1 VAASLSEYYRVPTLL
16 GGLINISYSLVFV
29 GSCFGATE
37 PEPVGLLFRRR
48 RQPSRGAKPTS
59 VPMSALLEAD
69 QMSLT
74 MSMPRSRRSIKSCIL
89 LAPAISG
96 CMCLALLTQATSAR
110 SDASPTLNTMS
121 YLPSISDFMIATIQP
136 RHVRLWVA
144 ARSGDWSFAAY
155 ELGNLKGAFDRL
167 GRAHPVEHEI
177 PLQEMISS
185 VTSQPFEDMHKAIES
200 KDKVAFSKAYG
211 DLTSACN
218 ACHEATTH
226 GVVVIRVPTDTSI
239 SDQDFERTAP

>member
-1 VAASLSEYYRVPTLL
+1 MGVEDAPAEVP
-16 GGLINISYSLVFV
+16 SQ
-29 GSCFGATE
+29 
-37 PEPVGLLFRRR
+37 R
-48 RQPSRGAKPTS
+48 PSP
-59 VPMSALLEAD
+59 PSALLEAD

-74 MSMPRSRRSIKSCIL
+74 LSMPRSRRSIKAWIL

-96 CMCLALLTQATSAR
+96 CLCLAPSTQATLAQ
-110 SDASPTLNTMS
+110 SDAKQALAAS

-144 ARSGDWSFAAY
+144 ARSGDWSFAGY
-155 ELGNLKGAFDRL
+155 ELGNLTGAFDRL

-218 ACHEATTH
+218 ACHEATNH
-226 GVVVIRVPTDTSI
+226 GVVVIRVPTDSSI

>member
-1 VAASLSEYYRVPTLL
+1 MNR
-16 GGLINISYSLVFV
+16 
-29 GSCFGATE
+29 
-37 PEPVGLLFRRR
+37 
-48 RQPSRGAKPTS
+48 
-59 VPMSALLEAD
+59 
-69 QMSLT
+69 T
-74 MSMPRSRRSIKSCIL
+74 MSTPRSRWSIKSWIL
-89 LAPAISG
+89 LAPAIPG
-96 CMCLALLTQATSAR
+96 CLCLALLTQATSTR
-110 SDASPTLNTMS
+110 SNESPTLNTMS

-144 ARSGDWSFAAY
+144 ARSEDWSFAAY

-185 VTSQPFEDMHKAIES
+185 VTSQPFEDIHKAIES
-200 KDKVAFSKAYG
+200 KDRVAFSKAYG

-218 ACHEATTH
+218 ACHKATNH
-226 GVVVIRVPTDTSI
+226 GVVVLRTPTDSSI

>member
-1 VAASLSEYYRVPTLL
+1 
-16 GGLINISYSLVFV
+16 
-29 GSCFGATE
+29 
-37 PEPVGLLFRRR
+37 
-48 RQPSRGAKPTS
+48 
-59 VPMSALLEAD
+59 
-69 QMSLT
+69 
-74 MSMPRSRRSIKSCIL
+74 
-89 LAPAISG
+89 
-96 CMCLALLTQATSAR
+96 
-110 SDASPTLNTMS
+110 MS

-185 VTSQPFEDMHKAIES
+185 VTSQPFEDLHKAIEAR
-200 KDKVAFSKAYG
+200 DRAAFSKAYD

-218 ACHEATTH
+218 ACHEATNH
-226 GVVVIRVPTDTSI
+226 GVVVVRAPTDSLI

>member
-1 VAASLSEYYRVPTLL
+1 M
-16 GGLINISYSLVFV
+16 SYSLSIGHPRIVFG

-37 PEPVGLLFRRR
+37 PAPAGLFLGVPRRHSR
-48 RQPSRGAKPTS
+48 RAKQCRTPEL
-59 VPMSALLEAD
+59 PEAD
-69 QMSLT
+69 HMRLT
-74 MSMPRSRRSIKSCIL
+74 VSMPRRQRSIKSWIL

-96 CMCLALLTQATSAR
+96 CISPALLTIAASAR

-185 VTSQPFEDMHKAIES
+185 ATSQPFEDMHKAIES
-200 KDKVAFSKAYG
+200 KDRVAFSKAYG

-218 ACHEATTH
+218 ACHEATSH
-226 GVVVIRVPTDTSI
+226 GVVVIRAPTDSSI

>member
-1 VAASLSEYYRVPTLL
+1 
-16 GGLINISYSLVFV
+16 
-29 GSCFGATE
+29 
-37 PEPVGLLFRRR
+37 
-48 RQPSRGAKPTS
+48 
-59 VPMSALLEAD
+59 MSF
-69 QMSLT
+69 T
-74 MSMPRSRRSIKSCIL
+74 MSMRRSRWSIKSLIL

-96 CMCLALLTQATSAR
+96 CLCLSLLTQATSAR
-110 SDASPTLNTMS
+110 SDASPTLNTKS

-185 VTSQPFEDMHKAIES
+185 VTSQPFEAMRKAIES
-200 KDKVAFSKAYG
+200 KDSVAFSKAYG

-218 ACHEATTH
+218 ACHEAN
-226 GVVVIRVPTDTSI
+226 GVVVIRAPTNSSI

>member
-1 VAASLSEYYRVPTLL
+1 
-16 GGLINISYSLVFV
+16 
-29 GSCFGATE
+29 
-37 PEPVGLLFRRR
+37 
-48 RQPSRGAKPTS
+48 
-59 VPMSALLEAD
+59 
-69 QMSLT
+69 MSLP
-74 MSMPRSRRSIKSCIL
+74 MSMPRSRWPIKSCTLVAPMIL
-89 LAPAISG
+89 G
-96 CMCLALLTQATSAR
+96 CFCLALLMQATSAR
-110 SDASPTLNTMS
+110 SDASRTSNTMS

-200 KDKVAFSKAYG
+200 KDGVAFFKAYG

-218 ACHEATTH
+218 ACHEATNH
-226 GVVVIRVPTDTSI
+226 GVVVIRAPTDSSI
-239 SDQDFERTAP
+239 SDQDFERTTP